1 MKGEFTKLHIYIK
14 MTHYLKSILLHRIV
28 QGDASEAGILKC
40 MEDQYGDVLTYRAQ
54 YPKICEIP
62 FNSTNKF
69 QVSIHEMNDSK
80 DQRFMLV
87 MKVIHEILSREFT

>member
-1 MKGEFTKLHIYIK
+1 M
-14 MTHYLKSILLHRIV
+14 

-40 MEDQYGDVLTYRAQ
+40 MEDQYGDIIAYRSQ

-69 QVSIHEMNDSK
+69 QVSIHEMNDTK
-80 DQRFMLV
+80 DQRYMLV
-87 MKVIHEILSREFT
+87 MKVIHEILFQNLRKLNKLQNTSKGLPQFI